1 MISGLVMGMSSDY
14 VSQLF
19 CRDIRLYSAIHKA
32 AGLTA
37 HGRSEPKHPI
47 THARS
52 CQKNRAGGCEITVPP
67 SAFPY
72 PFFSTQKS
80 RRTERPPGVIL
91 YGGFASFSVPI
102 GWISH
107 VITHSNMA
115 SSLEKMDIVGFN
127 NFEESIDMGNITAS
141 WPALGSLEKFKPKYI
156 YYSYADLQYRKSL
169 RHQRLMR
176 DRQDPFFAL
185 GPNDIRVKFKFY
197 PHTIMDIVGIVA
209 KDLQRTTKRNNPLTP
224 KQTVCMSLYVL
235 GHGRCKNLQLH
246 TFDFNFL
253 AQMSKFC
260 IRNFIR
266 RVFSQVKKCLGAT
279 FTMFTH
285 HVGKFCLT

>member
-1 MISGLVMGMSSDY
+1 MQRWNFLHNSP
-14 VSQLF
+14 
-19 CRDIRLYSAIHKA
+19 IHKA

-37 HGRSEPKHPI
+37 HGRSEPKHAI

-52 CQKNRAGGCEITVPP
+52 CEKNGAGGCEITVPP

-72 PFFSTQKS
+72 PFFSTRKS
-80 RRTERPPGVIL
+80 CHTERPPGVVL
-91 YGGFASFSVPI
+91 YSSFASFSFPI

-107 VITHSNMA
+107 VIMHSNMA

-127 NFEESIDMGNITAS
+127 NFEESVDMGNITAS

-169 RHQRLMR
+169 RRQRLMR

-185 GPNDIRVKFKFY
+185 GPNDIRAKFKFY
-197 PHTIMDIVGIVA
+197 PHTIMDIVGMVA
-209 KDLQRTTKRNNPLTP
+209 MDLQRTTKRNNPLTP
-224 KQTVCMSLYVL
+224 KQTVCVSLYML

-253 AQMSKFC
+253 AQMSKFS

-285 HVGKFCLT
+285 HIGEFCLM

>member
-1 MISGLVMGMSSDY
+1 
-14 VSQLF
+14 
-19 CRDIRLYSAIHKA
+19 
-32 AGLTA
+32 
-37 HGRSEPKHPI
+37 
-47 THARS
+47 
-52 CQKNRAGGCEITVPP
+52 
-67 SAFPY
+67 
-72 PFFSTQKS
+72 
-80 RRTERPPGVIL
+80 
-91 YGGFASFSVPI
+91 
-102 GWISH
+102 
-107 VITHSNMA
+107 
-115 SSLEKMDIVGFN
+115 MDIVGFN
-127 NFEESIDMGNITAS
+127 NFEESIDIGNITAS

-169 RHQRLMR
+169 RRQRLMR

-235 GHGRCKNLQLH
+235 GHGRCKNVQLH
-246 TFDFNFL
+246 TFNFNFL

-266 RVFSQVKKCLGAT
+266 RVFLQVKKCLGAT
-279 FTMFTH
+279 FTMFMH

>member
-1 MISGLVMGMSSDY
+1 MHN
-14 VSQLF
+14 
-19 CRDIRLYSAIHKA
+19 SAIHKA
-32 AGLTA
+32 AGLTV
-37 HGRSEPKHPI
+37 HGRSEPKHAI

-52 CQKNRAGGCEITVPP
+52 CEKNGTGRCEITVPP

-72 PFFSTQKS
+72 PFFSMQKS
-80 RRTERPPGVIL
+80 RRTEQPPGVIL
-91 YGGFASFSVPI
+91 YGGFASFSVSI

-115 SSLEKMDIVGFN
+115 SSLEKMDVVGFN

-169 RHQRLMR
+169 RRQRLMR

-224 KQTVCMSLYVL
+224 SKQYACLCTCWVMVGAKMYNFTPLTSISLRKCPNFASEISL
-235 GHGRCKNLQLH
+235 GVYFRK
-246 TFDFNFL
+246 
-253 AQMSKFC
+253 
-260 IRNFIR
+260 
-266 RVFSQVKKCLGAT
+266 
-279 FTMFTH
+279 
-285 HVGKFCLT
+285 

>member
-1 MISGLVMGMSSDY
+1 MLHNQWHIGEHQHHLMFKCHSRAPHETIYGHKKKVCLDKKFPLGYFMLHFIMFLTALFTKPP
-14 VSQLF
+14 VSRLTAILNQN
-19 CRDIRLYSAIHKA
+19 IRLCMGVHAKRMEPADAKSQCRCQ
-32 AGLTA
+32 
-37 HGRSEPKHPI
+37 RSR
-47 THARS
+47 TRS
-52 CQKNRAGGCEITVPP
+52 LVRK
-67 SAFPY
+67 
-72 PFFSTQKS
+72 KS
-80 RRTERPPGVIL
+80 RRTERPPWVIL
-91 YGGFASFSVPI
+91 YGSFASFSVPI
-102 GWISH
+102 GWISQ

-115 SSLEKMDIVGFN
+115 SSLEIMDIVGFN

-141 WPALGSLEKFKPKYI
+141 WPALGSLEKFKPNYI
-156 YYSYADLQYRKSL
+156 YYSYADLQYQKSL

-224 KQTVCMSLYVL
+224 KQTVCVSLYVL

-253 AQMSKFC
+253 AQ
-260 IRNFIR
+260 IARLY
-266 RVFSQVKKCLGAT
+266 V
-279 FTMFTH
+279 
-285 HVGKFCLT
+285 

>member
-1 MISGLVMGMSSDY
+1 MRVHVKRIEPADAKSQCCRQRSRTCSLV
-14 VSQLF
+14 
-19 CRDIRLYSAIHKA
+19 RKKA
-32 AGLTA
+32 AIQNDLMGSFCTA
-37 HGRSEPKHPI
+37 ALHCSL
-47 THARS
+47 
-52 CQKNRAGGCEITVPP
+52 
-67 SAFPY
+67 F
-72 PFFSTQKS
+72 
-80 RRTERPPGVIL
+80 L
-91 YGGFASFSVPI
+91 LDGF
-102 GWISH
+102 H

-127 NFEESIDMGNITAS
+127 NFEESIYMGNITAS
-141 WPALGSLEKFKPKYI
+141 WPALGSLEKFKLKYI

-169 RHQRLMR
+169 RRQRLMR

-209 KDLQRTTKRNNPLTP
+209 KDLQRTTQRNNPLTP
-224 KQTVCMSLYVL
+224 KQTVCVSLYML
-235 GHGRCKNLQLH
+235 GHGRCKNVQLH

-266 RVFSQVKKCLGAT
+266 PVFSQVKKCLGAT

>member
-1 MISGLVMGMSSDY
+1 M
-14 VSQLF
+14 
-19 CRDIRLYSAIHKA
+19 
-32 AGLTA
+32 
-37 HGRSEPKHPI
+37 
-47 THARS
+47 
-52 CQKNRAGGCEITVPP
+52 
-67 SAFPY
+67 
-72 PFFSTQKS
+72 QKS
-80 RRTERPPGVIL
+80 HRTERPPGVVL
-91 YGGFASFSVPI
+91 YGGFSSFSFPI

-107 VITHSNMA
+107 MITHSNMA

-169 RHQRLMR
+169 RCQRLMR

-224 KQTVCMSLYVL
+224 KQTVCVSLYVL

-253 AQMSKFC
+253 AQMSTFC

>member
-1 MISGLVMGMSSDY
+1 MTALQRY
-14 VSQLF
+14 SQS
-19 CRDIRLYSAIHKA
+19 RRS
-32 AGLTA
+32 

-47 THARS
+47 MHARS
-52 CQKNRAGGCEITVPP
+52 CEKNGAGGCEITVPP

-72 PFFSTQKS
+72 PFFSMQKS
-80 RRTERPPGVIL
+80 CRTERPPGVVL

-224 KQTVCMSLYVL
+224 KQTVCVSLYVL